1 MGVTALE
8 AMGMAGTGP
17 GIAPTGSVSMDT
29 EAAGGMVDT
38 GTAGAG
44 TAMDT
49 DTGVDVA
56 TDAGTI
62 ATAAIISR
70 LTEAHLSAGPG
81 RRRRSAGGRDS

>member
-1 MGVTALE
+1 
-8 AMGMAGTGP
+8 MAGTVP

-29 EAAGGMVDT
+29 EAAGGTADT

-49 DTGVDVA
+49 DTGVDVG

-70 LTEAHLSAGPG
+70 LDAKSPQ
-81 RRRRSAGGRDS
+81 RRTWTKAPISGWSR